1 MDTNNYILLSKE
13 LIDTMEKSANAKLQN
28 NSNRP
33 LSEAS
38 IEARSVLSVIRY
50 IRDNNVYEKMDQG
63 MECIDSSL
71 RTIGIRNYVSNVLHI
86 PIEAGVK
93 NI

>member
-1 MDTNNYILLSKE
+1 MFINLNNMNNEDYILISKE
-13 LIDTMEKSANAKLQN
+13 LIDTIEKSANAKLEN

-50 IRDNNVYEKMDQG
+50 IRDNNIYEK
-63 MECIDSSL
+63 
-71 RTIGIRNYVSNVLHI
+71 N
-86 PIEAGVK
+86 K
-93 NI
+93 

>member
-1 MDTNNYILLSKE
+1 MNKGKINELMQSDTNDNYILISKE
-13 LIDTMEKSANAKLQN
+13 LINTIEMSANAKLEN

-50 IRDNNVYEKMDQG
+50 IRDNNIYEK
-63 MECIDSSL
+63 
-71 RTIGIRNYVSNVLHI
+71 N
-86 PIEAGVK
+86 K
-93 NI
+93 

>member
-1 MDTNNYILLSKE
+1 MDTNDYILISKE
-13 LIDTMEKSANAKLQN
+13 LIDTIEKQANAKLEN

-50 IRDNNVYEKMDQG
+50 VRDNNVYEK
-63 MECIDSSL
+63 I
-71 RTIGIRNYVSNVLHI
+71 N
-86 PIEAGVK
+86 
-93 NI
+93 

>member
-1 MDTNNYILLSKE
+1 MNKGKINELMQSDTNDNYILLSKE
-13 LIDTMEKSANAKLQN
+13 LIDTIEKSANTKLEN

-50 IRDNNVYEKMDQG
+50 IKDNNIYEK
-63 MECIDSSL
+63 
-71 RTIGIRNYVSNVLHI
+71 N
-86 PIEAGVK
+86 K
-93 NI
+93 

>member
-1 MDTNNYILLSKE
+1 MNKGKINELMQSDTNDNYILISKE
-13 LIDTMEKSANAKLQN
+13 LINTIEKSANAKLQN

-50 IRDNNVYEKMDQG
+50 IRDNNIYEK
-63 MECIDSSL
+63 S
-71 RTIGIRNYVSNVLHI
+71 
-86 PIEAGVK
+86 K
-93 NI
+93 

>member
-1 MDTNNYILLSKE
+1 MTNKLVKDDTNDNYILLSKE

-38 IEARSVLSVIRY
+38 IEARSVLQAIRY
-50 IRDNNVYEKMDQG
+50 IRDNNIYEK
-63 MECIDSSL
+63 
-71 RTIGIRNYVSNVLHI
+71 N
-86 PIEAGVK
+86 K
-93 NI
+93 

>member
-1 MDTNNYILLSKE
+1 MNKGKINELMQSDTNDNYILISKE
-13 LIDTMEKSANAKLQN
+13 SINTIEMSANAKLQN

-50 IRDNNVYEKMDQG
+50 IRDNNIYEK
-63 MECIDSSL
+63 S
-71 RTIGIRNYVSNVLHI
+71 
-86 PIEAGVK
+86 K
-93 NI
+93 

>member
-1 MDTNNYILLSKE
+1 MNKGKINELMKSDTNDNYILLSKE
-13 LIDTMEKSANAKLQN
+13 LIDTMEKSANAKLEN

-50 IRDNNVYEKMDQG
+50 IRDNNIYEKM
-63 MECIDSSL
+63 
-71 RTIGIRNYVSNVLHI
+71 V
-86 PIEAGVK
+86 
-93 NI
+93 

>member
-1 MDTNNYILLSKE
+1 MNKGKINELMQSDTNDNYILISKE
-13 LIDTMEKSANAKLQN
+13 LINRIEMSANAKLQN

-50 IRDNNVYEKMDQG
+50 IRDNNIYEK
-63 MECIDSSL
+63 S
-71 RTIGIRNYVSNVLHI
+71 
-86 PIEAGVK
+86 K
-93 NI
+93 

>member
-1 MDTNNYILLSKE
+1 MNKGKINELMQNDTNDNYILVSKE
-13 LIDTMEKSANAKLQN
+13 LINTIEMSANAKLQN

-50 IRDNNVYEKMDQG
+50 IRDNNIYEK
-63 MECIDSSL
+63 S
-71 RTIGIRNYVSNVLHI
+71 
-86 PIEAGVK
+86 K
-93 NI
+93 